1 VRRVLIQHAHR
12 AGEISGVTTSIAE
25 MLPSL
30 AARPDVAVRVIST
43 KELTVGNQLQALWA
57 SDAVMLNSNCL
68 LLTLLGRLLGK
79 RVVLKL
85 HYPQYQTVHWEHV
98 PMPFRRRIA
107 TELRHLLALE
117 SSASYIAA
125 SIGRL
130 AMRTMVALLASRVC
144 APSRHCANQ
153 ASLPREVA
161 VLRNAVKVEAGSPP
175 RSRRTI
181 ADPPSFV
188 FVGRVS
194 RDKGWDVLV
203 EAARLLEAT
212 GRDFTVEVVGDGPD
226 TQLMLEAVSRLGV
239 ADLFR
244 FHGRL
249 SPSAARSVL
258 EGGLAAIVPSR
269 MQETFGYVP
278 LEAASVQVASIVSNA
293 GGLPETAGACCPCFA
308 SGNAQQLMVQM
319 AAFVD
324 DPDRALRIGRMAYE
338 RAGEEFE
345 PSRVASDLLALLGPR
360 K

>member
-161 VLRNAVKVEAGSPP
+161 VHRNSMKVEAGSPP
-175 RSRRTI
+175 RTRRTI
-181 ADPPSFV
+181 AQPPSFV

-194 RDKGWDVLV
+194 REKGWDVLV

-212 GRDFTVEVVGDGPD
+212 GRDFNLDVVGDGPEASLMRD
-226 TQLMLEAVSRLGV
+226 TVSRLGV
-239 ADLFR
+239 AYHFR

-249 SPSAARSVL
+249 LPGDARSVL
-258 EGGLAAIVPSR
+258 AAGLAAIVPSR
-269 MQETFGYVP
+269 VQEAFGYVP
-278 LEAASVQVASIVSNA
+278 LEAASVQVASIVSSA
-293 GGLPETAGACCPCFA
+293 GGLPETAGACCPSFA
-308 SGNAQQLMVQM
+308 SGNAHQLMAHM
-319 AAFVD
+319 AAFLD
-324 DPDRALRIGRMAYE
+324 DPDRALRAGRLAYE
-338 RAGEEFE
+338 RAREEFD
-345 PSRVASDLLALLGPR
+345 PSRGASDLLVLLGTQT
-360 K
+360 